1 MSNIN
6 TLAVSSDAAAAILAD
21 WENAAKNQGNVNSPV
36 RAAFVLAL
44 GRSVSIAAELAAAF
58 DAARAEIIGD
68 DDSEPARKKLRKTLL
83 IWAEE
88 SGINEDTASGIIS
101 DLMVSSG
108 LRIRKAKETPADE
121 SAMSDRQK
129 QVNEVT
135 KLLTA
140 QFPAL
145 GFAELANLMQAM
157 RRHFEK
163 LAKEAAAQQAEAA
176 EKPAQEAPAVQA
188 AAPAPVAP
196 VPASEAPKAAPSAV
210 SAPAVKT
217 TAQVADEDKA
227 RFAKRQ
233 GKVAKAA
240 PAQAE
245 LLAA

>member
-1 MSNIN
+1 MSNIHS
-6 TLAVSSDAAAAILAD
+6 LAVSSDIAAAVLSD
-21 WENAAKNQGNVNSPV
+21 WESAAKNQGNVNSPV

-88 SGINEDTASGIIS
+88 SGINKDTASGIIS
-101 DLMVSSG
+101 DLMIAAG

-163 LAKEAAAQQAEAA
+163 LAKEAAA
-176 EKPAQEAPAVQA
+176 
-188 AAPAPVAP
+188 PAPVAP
-196 VPASEAPKAAPSAV
+196 APAAEAPKAAAAPAA
-210 SAPAVKT
+210 APAVKT
-217 TAQVADEDKA
+217 TAQVADEAKA

-233 GKVAKAA
+233 GKGAKPA